1 MTLGITM
8 YLKYLKAKDFRNYSA
23 IDIQCSERINIFFG
37 RNAQGKTNL
46 LEAITLLGHG
56 RSFRTKKDQE
66 LIRWGTEAC
75 FLRGDFDSAA
85 SESRVEIG
93 IGVDAK
99 KSKIDGRP
107 VKNNELLGQIPL
119 VIFSPDDLQI
129 VKGGPQHRRDFID
142 FYLVQID
149 PKYRYVYYNYH
160 QVLQQRNRLLKE
172 NRPDRDQLEVW
183 NEQLVEKG
191 SKVIRYRIQFLNAA
205 QPYINRAQ
213 FRISGNAEELSL
225 SYLGFHN
232 QALADADEEQ
242 LQTVFR
248 RELERLRTAEVCRQ
262 VTLVGPHR
270 DDLRIAL
277 ATGMELRA
285 FGSQGQ
291 QRTAVLALKIGLL
304 EKILETRGVY
314 PILLLDDVM
323 SEFDD
328 LRKQKLLELLLEG
341 SQTFL
346 TSTGRRDFPIESSL
360 TQFFEVEQ
368 GIVANVL

>member
-1 MTLGITM
+1 M

-75 FLRGDFDSAA
+75 FLRGDFDSSAT
-85 SESRVEIG
+85 ESRVEIG
-93 IGVDAK
+93 IGVDTK

-149 PKYRYVYYNYH
+149 PGYRYVYYNYH
-160 QVLQQRNRLLKE
+160 QVLQQRNRLLKD
-172 NRPDRDQLEVW
+172 NRPDQEQMEVW
-183 NEQLVEKG
+183 SEQLVEKG
-191 SKVIRYRIQFLNAA
+191 SKVIRYRIQFLNEA

-213 FRISGNAEELSL
+213 FRISGNVEELSL
-225 SYLGFHN
+225 SYLGFHD
-232 QALADADEEQ
+232 QALASADEEQ

-248 RELERLRTAEVCRQ
+248 RELERLRTAELCRQ

-277 ATGMELRA
+277 GTGMELRS

-304 EKILETRGVY
+304 EKIRETRGVY

-328 LRKQKLLELLLEG
+328 LRKQQLLELLLEG

-360 TQFFEVEQ
+360 SRFFEVEQ